1 MVVYVEDAIFVEM
14 LINIILVSLTICMTK
29 LRSSKFRVVLSAS
42 FGTLCSILIT
52 FVGIKNSIIVFALK
66 LLCGIVMVIILQ
78 GKAPFQKYL
87 YTYFVLLLFTFV
99 HGGLMLMLCSTFSL
113 SISPVFVLVAI
124 SLMSYLVYQ
133 LVKKFYRTR
142 TINNF
147 KYKVRLDF
155 KGKREYIHAYLDSGN
170 LLTDE
175 NSGLPILILGF
186 ATFEHIVGVSLVDFI
201 SGNISR
207 IIPGHY
213 QLCSTISSSSKIY
226 VFNVDS
232 IYLCTRGLET
242 KINAVVGTSYSCR
255 FPSDSQALI
264 SPLMLSF
271 AQN

>member
-29 LRSSKFRVVLSAS
+29 LRSSKFRVVLSSS
-42 FGTLCSILIT
+42 FGSLCSVLIA
-52 FVGIKNSIIVFALK
+52 FVSINNSIIVFALK
-66 LLCGIVMVIILQ
+66 LLCGVVMVIILQ

-87 YTYFVLLLFTFV
+87 YTYFVLLFFTFV
-99 HGGLMLMLCSTFSL
+99 HGGLMLMLSSTFSL

-133 LVKKFYRTR
+133 LVKKFYHTR

-155 KGKREYIHAYLDSGN
+155 KGKREYIYAYLDSGN

-226 VFNVDS
+226 IFNVDS
-232 IYLCTRGLET
+232 IYLCTRGQET

-271 AQN
+271 SQN